1 MNRAAE
7 DESAEDAERPSPRGP
22 DLPQWVRITTHL
34 VALGWAT
41 VEIGMLGAR
50 LNSLSFITLVL
61 LADHGPRTVLRLRKA
76 LAAT

>member
-7 DESAEDAERPSPRGP
+7 DESAEDAERPSRGP
-22 DLPQWVRITTHL
+22 ELPQWVRITTHL
-34 VALGWAT
+34 VALGWAS
-41 VEIGMLGAR
+41 VEIGVLGAR